1 MKDIRLNKEYNL
13 NINNCFDIK
22 YGSVNRLNPSVIYI
36 TCKSW
41 ILPNKEMNYRKHI
54 DDILNSFK
62 QNLKRTIIQCDLF
75 DNKFIYDDSINY
87 TTMKVNKKNYFSFE
101 FYIRRNECTDELSNL
116 NEIMYNTFKNVIN
129 DLSNELSN
137 DFILT
142 KSKK

>member
-1 MKDIRLNKEYNL
+1 
-13 NINNCFDIK
+13 
-22 YGSVNRLNPSVIYI
+22 
-36 TCKSW
+36 
-41 ILPNKEMNYRKHI
+41 
-54 DDILNSFK
+54 
-62 QNLKRTIIQCDLF
+62 
-75 DNKFIYDDSINY
+75 
-87 TTMKVNKKNYFSFE
+87 MKVNKKNYFSFE

>member
-22 YGSVNRLNPSVIYI
+22 YGSVIRLNPSVIYI